1 MVCSLSLPPT
11 YRYNPIYRFGLTS
24 DQNHI
29 CISEYTDLK
38 FASSRYN
45 ALRHRA
51 TAMSIDLD
59 EIIKALAHPVRRDI
73 LTWLKDPKVQFPEQL
88 HNHEYGIC
96 AGQIDQRCGLSQ
108 STVSAH
114 LATLQR
120 AGLISSQKAG
130 QWHFFK
136 RNEETI
142 QAFLTALFTE
152 LSSEIRAPL

>member
-1 MVCSLSLPPT
+1 
-11 YRYNPIYRFGLTS
+11 
-24 DQNHI
+24 
-29 CISEYTDLK
+29 
-38 FASSRYN
+38 
-45 ALRHRA
+45 
-51 TAMSIDLD
+51 MSIDLD

-73 LTWLKDPKVQFPEQL
+73 LNWLKDQKVQFPEQV

-114 LATLQR
+114 LANLQR

-142 QAFLTALFTE
+142 QAFLAALTTE
-152 LSSEIRAPL
+152 LSADDNAAL

>member
-1 MVCSLSLPPT
+1 MT
-11 YRYNPIYRFGLTS
+11 
-24 DQNHI
+24 
-29 CISEYTDLK
+29 
-38 FASSRYN
+38 
-45 ALRHRA
+45 
-51 TAMSIDLD
+51 IDLD

-73 LTWLKDPKVQFPEQL
+73 LNWLKDPETQFPDQQ
-88 HNHEYGIC
+88 HHHEYGIC

-142 QAFLTALFTE
+142 QEFLRIMSQE
-152 LSSEIRAPL
+152 L